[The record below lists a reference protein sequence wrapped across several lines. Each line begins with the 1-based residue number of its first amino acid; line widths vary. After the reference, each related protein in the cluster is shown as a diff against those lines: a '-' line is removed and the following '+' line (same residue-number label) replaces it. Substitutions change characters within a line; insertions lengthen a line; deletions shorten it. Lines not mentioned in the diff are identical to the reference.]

1 MSKEID
7 YLEED
12 TPLRNQ
18 KFCCFSFLSP
28 EGIKNCSIRGLKI
41 RGSYNTYEEA
51 KKRAE
56 QLQKIDPDFHVF
68 VGEVGKWLPW
78 DPDPNSVEDNVYR
91 EKELNDLMKE
101 YKKNRERT
109 KEVEGLRK
117 QSMLKKGE
125 VERNKIKERLRKKL
139 EKKKLAQKKLKKND
153 NLLNTEKVKLEI
165 KEDTV
170 TELDNKKENIDKKE
184 KHLESLT
191 NNSDNLTNRLNKI
204 KDLYNKLKD
213 KEGKDNVEENSNVS
227 YT

>member
-1 MSKEID
+1 MSKKID
-7 YLEED
+7 YLDED
-12 TPLRNQ
+12 APLRSQ

-91 EKELNDLMKE
+91 EKELNDLMRE

-117 QSMLKKGE
+117 QTMLKRGDDDRKK
-125 VERNKIKERLRKKL
+125 KIQERLRKKL
-139 EKKKLAQKKLKKND
+139 AEKEKEKKENQTLEV
-153 NLLNTEKVKLEI
+153 EKVKN
-165 KEDTV
+165 EDKKDV
-170 TELDNKKENIDKKE
+170 FENKKEELKLKE
-184 KHLESLT
+184 KDI
-191 NNSDNLTNRLNKI
+191 NNLKKDSTELNNKLNKI
-204 KDLYNKLKD
+204 KNLYNKLKVQD
-213 KEGKDNVEENSNVS
+213 NNENKDNKDNNSINN
-227 YT
+227 YN

>member
-1 MSKEID
+1 MSKKID
-7 YLEED
+7 YLDED
-12 TPLRNQ
+12 EPLRSQ

-51 KKRAE
+51 KRRAE

-91 EKELNDLMKE
+91 EKELNDLMRE

-117 QSMLKKGE
+117 QTMLKRGDDDRKK
-125 VERNKIKERLRKKL
+125 KIQERLRKKL
-139 EKKKLAQKKLKKND
+139 AEKEKEKLEEKEKKENQILEV
-153 NLLNTEKVKLEI
+153 EKVND
-165 KEDTV
+165 EDIF
-170 TELDNKKENIDKKE
+170 ENKKEELKLKE
-184 KHLESLT
+184 KGI
-191 NNSDNLTNRLNKI
+191 NNLKKDSTELNNKLNKI
-204 KDLYNKLKD
+204 KNLYNKLKVQ
-213 KEGKDNVEENSNVS
+213 DNNSISN
-227 YT
+227 YN